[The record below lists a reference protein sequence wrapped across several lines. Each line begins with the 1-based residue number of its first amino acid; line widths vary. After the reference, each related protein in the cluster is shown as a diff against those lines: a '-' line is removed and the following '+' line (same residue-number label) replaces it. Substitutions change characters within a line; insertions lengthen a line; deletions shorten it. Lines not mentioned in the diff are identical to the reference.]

1 VLRLSVSEWQ
11 LAEFNIA
18 RALDAMDSPVMSGF
32 IAELQRVNELADSAP
47 GFVWRYE
54 GPSVSEPSAVAGDD
68 PLMLLNLSVWSS
80 VETLYDYVYRSE
92 HGKQMVHRRRWFE
105 RASAPQIVLWWVL
118 AGTRPS
124 LDEGMARLQTLRLAG
139 PSRDAFTFKA
149 RFQPPSAATV
159 PAG

>member
-1 VLRLSVSEWQ
+1 MLVLVVSEWQ
-11 LAEFNIA
+11 LAQFNIA
-18 RALDAMDSPVMSGF
+18 RAVAAMDSPAMSGF
-32 IAELQRVNELADSAP
+32 IAELQRINELADRAP

-68 PLMLLNLSVWSS
+68 PLMLLNLSVWST
-80 VETLYDYVYRSE
+80 VESLYDYVYRSE

-105 RASAPQIVLWWVL
+105 RAGAPQIVLWWVQ

-124 LDEGMARLQTLRLAG
+124 LDEGMARLTSLRQSG

-149 RFQPPSAATV
+149 RFPQPSAAS
-159 PAG
+159 AD